1 MAWHGM
7 VLMFPPNFFQ
17 GNDSFGTLAAS
28 DTSGN
33 NSVVYADWTIAT
45 TTVGNGVP
53 EPGSLA
59 LLGLGVAALGWS
71 RRRQG
76 NAKRA

>member
-7 VLMFPPNFFQ
+7 AW
-17 GNDSFGTLAAS
+17 DSFGLPAAL
-28 DTSGN
+28 DTSGIITT
-33 NSVVYADWTIAT
+33 VVYADWTIAT

-71 RRRQG
+71 RRKAARTAAAMNSG
-76 NAKRA
+76 AIDA